1 MTLLDTHA
9 FVWLASAQNEL
20 SAKAFAAIKKDRQ
33 SVFIS
38 AVAPWEIALLFKK
51 GRLLL
56 PFPPKE
62 FVERAMLHHGV
73 QELPITKE
81 TTIHAVAL
89 PDIHNDPFDR
99 ILIAEALRHKCRLV
113 TKDEKI
119 LLYPGIETIW

>member
-1 MTLLDTHA
+1 VILLDTHA
-9 FVWLASAQNEL
+9 FVWLASDQAEL
-20 SAKAFAAIKKDRQ
+20 SARAFAAIKKDRR

-38 AVAPWEIALLFKK
+38 AVVPWEIALLFKK

-56 PFPPKE
+56 PLSPKE
-62 FVERAMLHHGV
+62 FVERAAMHLGV
-73 QELPITKE
+73 QELPITRE
-81 TTIHAVAL
+81 TTISAVPL

-119 LLYPGIETIW
+119 PLYPGVETVW